1 MNSDG
6 DSMRTA
12 LAWCLWLWMTL
23 VIVGAFLY
31 APPAEGFLGESSR
44 ILFFHVPMAW
54 VSFIAFMHAGVASI
68 LYLVRRSERYD
79 HSAASAV
86 EIGLIFCLLA
96 TVTGSMWAKTMWG
109 AFWNWDPRQT
119 TIVMTLVFYAAY
131 LALRGA
137 VQDPERKA
145 TLSAAYAILGLVIT
159 PFFLFVLPR
168 IGFTLHPDPV
178 LNTEGTLKM
187 ESRMFQVLIAS
198 SLAFTALYFWMHNLR
213 RRTWALEDRERIALE
228 LGEARWSE

>member
-1 MNSDG
+1 
-6 DSMRTA
+6 MRTA
-12 LAWCLWLWMTL
+12 LAWCLWLWITV

-31 APPAEGFLGESSR
+31 APSAQGFIGESSR

-54 VSFIAFMHAGVASI
+54 VAFIAFMHAGVASI
-68 LYLVRRSERYD
+68 RYLSSRGAQHDR
-79 HSAASAV
+79 SAASAV
-86 EIGLIFCLLA
+86 EIGLIFCILA

-137 VQDPERKA
+137 VQDPERRA
-145 TLSAAYAILGLVIT
+145 TLSATYAVLGLVVT

-178 LNTEGTLKM
+178 INTQGTLKM

-198 SLAFTALYFWMHNLR
+198 GLGFTALYFWMHNLR
-213 RRTWALEDRERIALE
+213 CRVQALVSEGVHEVDRGLQEVRSS
-228 LGEARWSE
+228 G